1 MKKYFFDDLAAKYSL
16 SKQVKIED
24 EIMNLEKE
32 LSVRKSILEIAETRD
47 KSIEYWNSH
56 TPEERANFGKSE
68 AEINGTAKYRSVID
82 YGSVS
87 NQEFNELSDFWKA
100 AFLTATTK
108 FFQDG
113 GDQKCGQMKT
123 GTKGNMTTECG
134 RNEK

>member
-1 MKKYFFDDLAAKYSL
+1 MKKYFFDDLATKFSL

-24 EIMNLEKE
+24 EIMHLEKE

-68 AEINGTAKYRSVID
+68 AEINGTSKNRSVID

-108 FFQDG
+108 FFQDEAS
-113 GDQKCGQMKT
+113 QKCVPQT
-123 GTKGNMTTECG
+123 THTKPNMEAQ
-134 RNEK
+134 N